1 MFAGSVKFKIRHDFC
16 EAFLPLITD
25 NAKASLDNEDGCQLF
40 DVCVD
45 KNDRCNIFL
54 YELYD
59 DEAAFATHL
68 ATAYFKSFDKSVAP
82 MVQDKQVDTYHRL

>member
-1 MFAGSVKFKIRHDFC
+1 MLAVCVKFKIHQEFC
-16 EAFLPLITD
+16 EAFLPLMMD
-25 NAKASLDNEDGCQLF
+25 NARASLENEDGCQLF

-59 DEAAFATHL
+59 DDAAFARHL
-68 ATAYFKSFDKSVAP
+68 ATAHFKSFDKSVAA
-82 MVQDKQVDTYHRL
+82 MIKDKQIDTYRRL